1 MNATSFVPKWL
12 EKDKANS
19 SGKVVAMPERSDI
32 DFDVQ
37 EHLIVELY
45 SK

>member
-1 MNATSFVPKWL
+1 MCRKLADTKL
-12 EKDKANS
+12 
-19 SGKVVAMPERSDI
+19 PERSDI